1 MFYNVIKCCTLI
13 SLNQNGNL
21 LLLEHINPTSS
32 VKEHDVELDVLK
44 LQYCSSESIE
54 EQETNET

>member
-1 MFYNVIKCCTLI
+1 MLHTNIPE
-13 SLNQNGNL
+13 SNGNL